1 MFFSVGRVDL
11 NVPVFHCATCNLS
24 IQASNS
30 DYINSDFFPGNLSSL
45 SYLFTSTTLQLR
57 KFMKYNSPSF
67 SEMKFLI
74 IFIYSRPGN
83 RNKNEVNNIKST

>member
-67 SEMKFLI
+67 SEMKFLRSI
-74 IFIYSRPGN
+74 QDLAIGT
-83 RNKNEVNNIKST
+83 KNEVNNIKST